1 MAGLALSGDQQAGLI
16 KVVWIEIRQFYLS
29 VKVETFHL
37 TAPESDGGIFAGV
50 DVLLR
55 HSSEIPT

>member
-1 MAGLALSGDQQAGLI
+1 MAGLALSGDQRAGLI
-16 KVVWIEIRQFYLS
+16 KVFQIEIRQFYQS
-29 VKVETFHL
+29 VKVQTFHL
-37 TAPESDGGIFAGV
+37 TAPESGGGGFAGV

>member
-1 MAGLALSGDQQAGLI
+1 MAGLGLSADERAGLI
-16 KVVWIEIRQFYLS
+16 KVVRIEIRQFYQS

-37 TAPESDGGIFAGV
+37 TAPERDGGVFAGGN
-50 DVLLR
+50 VLLR

>member
-1 MAGLALSGDQQAGLI
+1 MAGLALSGDQRAGLI
-16 KVVWIEIRQFYLS
+16 KLVRIEIRQVYQS
-29 VKVETFHL
+29 VKVETFYL
-37 TAPESDGGIFAGV
+37 TAPESGVGFFAGV